1 MNLFHS
7 LILGIVEG
15 ITEFLPISSTG
26 HMILVSSLLKI
37 PQTDFVKTFEISIQ
51 LGAIFAIVVL
61 YFKRLITDWDTIKKI
76 IVAFIPTSV
85 IGFILYKFIKLYLIG
100 NVSVVLWALG
110 VVGFAFIVIEYFQS
124 KRNRIGLSEISYGQ
138 AFLIGVAQ
146 SLAVIPGVSRSGATI
161 MSGLLLGIGRKE
173 IVEFSFLLAVPTMVA
188 ATGYDLLKS
197 GSVLTE
203 DMIMPLVIGF
213 MTSFIVALFVVKWF
227 IKFVQTSTFTGFGI
241 YRIIVAILFLLFLS

>member
-37 PQTDFVKTFEISIQ
+37 PQTDFVKTFEIFIQ
-51 LGAIFAIVVL
+51 LGAILAIVVL

-76 IVAFIPTSV
+76 VIAFIPTSI
-85 IGFILYKFIKLYLIG
+85 IGFVLYKFIKQYLIG
-100 NVSVVLWALG
+100 NVFIVLWALG
-110 VVGFAFIVIEYFQS
+110 IVGLLFIFIEYVQS
-124 KRNRIGLSEISYGQ
+124 KKSKTGLSEISYKQ

-173 IVEFSFLLAVPTMVA
+173 IVEFSFLLAVPTMIA

-197 GSVLTE
+197 GSVISNSMVL
-203 DMIMPLVIGF
+203 PLIIGF
-213 MTSFIVALFVVKWF
+213 ITSFIVALFVVRWF
-227 IKFVQTSTFTGFGI
+227 IKFVQTNTFTGFGI
-241 YRIIVAILFLLFLS
+241 YRIAIAILFVLFYI

>member
-37 PQTDFVKTFEISIQ
+37 PQADFVKTFEISIQ
-51 LGAIFAIVVL
+51 LGAIFAVVVL
-61 YFKRLITDWDTIKKI
+61 FFKRFFTDRETIKRI
-76 IVAFIPTSV
+76 VVAFIPTSI
-85 IGFILYKFIKLYLIG
+85 IGFVLYKFIKQYLIG
-100 NVSVVLWALG
+100 NISVVLWALG
-110 VVGFAFIVIEYFQS
+110 IVGLAFIGIEYIQS
-124 KRNRIGLSEISYGQ
+124 KKNKIGLGEISYKQ

-161 MSGLLLGIGRKE
+161 MGGLLLGIGRKE

-197 GSVLTE
+197 GSILTG
-203 DMIMPLVIGF
+203 DMIMSLGIGF
-213 MTSFIVALFVVKWF
+213 ITSFIVALFAVRWF
-227 IKFVQTSTFTGFGI
+227 IKFVQTNTFVGFGI
-241 YRIIVAILFLLFLS
+241 YRIVVALLFATFFM

>member
-124 KRNRIGLSEISYGQ
+124 KRNRVGLSEISCGQ

-146 SLAVIPGVSRSGATI
+146 SLAMIPGVSRSGATI
-161 MSGLLLGIGRKE
+161 MGGLLLGIGRKE

-241 YRIIVAILFLLFLS
+241 YRIIVATLFLLFLI